1 MYRVL
6 ACLTGEHDFRL
17 VLVAALICAC
27 AAYTSFHI
35 FRRVTSA
42 PSIQHHRYRQLAWV
56 GLTGLSTGAGIWS
69 THFVAMLAYDSGLPT
84 AYDPALTLL
93 SMLVAISVTTAGYA
107 IAGMGGHRNQT
118 VHSLNALGYAFAVTG
133 GHARAALGGAV
144 IGSGIGIM
152 HYTGMAALRVPG
164 TIEWDAVY
172 VIASL
177 LLGIGFAAAALVA
190 ARRDTYWAPGL
201 LTLAI
206 CLMHFTGMASAT
218 VIPGPEYTHQSS
230 SINTVGMASAVAGV
244 TMLILLAA
252 IAAALVN
259 SQAER
264 ETQLRQLI
272 EAQRLGKIGDWSHRL
287 GDREVWIAPE
297 IYTLLHREPTHA
309 RAPRK
314 ALLSAFVQDGALRLL
329 RAQAEVIRSGNVASV
344 DVKLHRGDGSIGDFM
359 ITTKPL
365 RDAKDRIV
373 GLIGTIQDISERKQA
388 EEQLQK
394 LAYYDPLT
402 GLANRAL
409 FRREMD
415 SALARSARGSGG
427 GALLLLDLDRFKE
440 VNDSLGHP
448 AGDELLVKVAHLLA
462 REIDKGHFLAR
473 LGGDEFA
480 ILALDSDHVAVARLA
495 ARIVT
500 AVSGSIVLELGE
512 AAIGTSVGI
521 AMIPHDGASSSDLL
535 RSADLAL
542 YRAKEDGRGC
552 YAFFKPDMNVVVQHK
567 IMLARDLRSAMH
579 ENGGLAVHYQPQVDL
594 ATGRVAG
601 YEALMRW
608 QHPVRGAIPPSVFIP
623 IAESSRLIAELGFWI
638 LREAAVQA
646 KAWLDAGEPP
656 REIAVNVSAAQIWHT
671 DLVSEVASVLSTTGL
686 PAHLLCLELTE
697 SLLADHAEDRV
708 RSVLKALKGL
718 GVTLA
723 LDDFGTGYSSLG
735 YLTQLP
741 FDKLKVDRV
750 FIHGTAGST
759 RSRELLKGIIALGRG
774 LGMTV
779 HGEGAETVEEVSIL
793 KELGCDLVQGYF
805 FARPSVADDALA
817 FARRVEGDACRAIAA
832 RKAHPK
838 AAA

>member
-6 ACLTGEHDFRL
+6 ACSAGEHDFRL
-17 VLVAALICAC
+17 VVVAALICAS

-35 FRRVTSA
+35 YNRVTDA
-42 PSIQHHRYRQLAWV
+42 PSIQPRRHRQLAWV

-84 AYDPALTLL
+84 AYDPLLTLL
-93 SMLVAISVTTAGYA
+93 SMLVAISVTTVGYA
-107 IAGMGGHRNQT
+107 IAGIGGHGNQVLQHLKVWGRT
-118 VHSLNALGYAFAVTG
+118 IAVTD
-133 GHARAALGGAV
+133 GHVRSALGGAV
-144 IGSGIGIM
+144 IGGGISIM

-164 TIEWDAVY
+164 TIEWDAGY
-172 VIASL
+172 VIASVV
-177 LLGIGFAAAALVA
+177 LGTGFAAAALIS
-190 ARRDTYWAPGL
+190 ARRNTYRAPVL

-218 VIPGPEYTHQSS
+218 VIPGPESAFQSS

-264 ETQLRQLI
+264 EVQLRQLI
-272 EAQRLGKIGDWSHRL
+272 EAQRLGKMGDWSYRL
-287 GDREVWIAPE
+287 GEREIWIAPE
-297 IYTLLHREPTHA
+297 FHAQLRYEPSDI
-309 RAPRK
+309 RPVRK
-314 ALLSAFVQDGALRLL
+314 ALLRALVGDGAVRLV
-329 RAQAEVIRSGNVASV
+329 RAQAEVRRTGKVCSV
-344 DVKLHRGDGSIGDFM
+344 DVKLRRGDGTIGDFM
-359 ITTKPL
+359 ITTQPL
-365 RDAKDRIV
+365 RDGKHRVA
-373 GLIGTIQDISERKQA
+373 GFAGTIQDISERKQA

-415 SALARSARGSGG
+415 QVLARCARASGG

-462 REIDKGHFLAR
+462 RVLDKSHFLAR

-480 ILALDSDHVAVARLA
+480 ILTPDSDPETVAPLASKIVA
-495 ARIVT
+495 
-500 AVSGSIVLELGE
+500 AVSGSFVLERGE
-512 AAIGTSVGI
+512 AAIGTSIGI
-521 AMIPHDGASSSDLL
+521 ALIPSDGVTSSDLL

-552 YAFFKPDMNVVVQHK
+552 FAFFKPEMNAIVQHK
-567 IMLARDLRSAMH
+567 IALARELRGAML
-579 ENGGLAVHYQPQVDL
+579 EDGGLSVHYQPQVDL

-608 QHPVRGAIPPSVFIP
+608 QHPVRGNIPPSVFIP
-623 IAESSRLIAELGFWI
+623 IAESSRLIADLGFWI
-638 LREAAVQA
+638 LREAAQQA
-646 KAWLDAGEPP
+646 KTWLDAGEPP
-656 REIAVNVSAAQIWHT
+656 REVAVNVSAAQIWHT
-671 DLVSEVASVLSTTGL
+671 DLVSEVAHVLGATGL
-686 PAHLLCLELTE
+686 PPHLLCLELTE

-708 RSVLKALKGL
+708 RTVLKNLKAL

-759 RSRELLKGIIALGRG
+759 RSRELLKGIVALGRG

-779 HGEGAETVEEVSIL
+779 HGEGAETVEEVQLL
-793 KELGCDLVQGYF
+793 KEFGCDLVQGF
-805 FARPSVADDALA
+805 IFARPSTAYDALE
-817 FARRVEGDACRAIAA
+817 FARSVETDAVHAIVCGTQPKVAA
-832 RKAHPK
+832 
-838 AAA
+838 